1 MPTAAERYKFPEVE
15 TDGTNFF
22 TDLLKQCKLH
32 DVTNFTPELLMKLGT
47 KDVIASWLM
56 RAVQS
61 LDRQHNLVINQRVH
75 ISSNINRTLSNFRMM
90 LFLHSK

>member
-1 MPTAAERYKFPEVE
+1 MPSATECYKFSEVE
-15 TDGTNFF
+15 SDRKHFF
-22 TDLLKQCKLH
+22 NDMLIKQCKLR
-32 DVTNFTPELLMKLGT
+32 DVANFTPDMPELLMKLGT

-75 ISSNINRTLSNFRMM
+75 ISSNIVISTRHYQTSG
-90 LFLHSK
+90 